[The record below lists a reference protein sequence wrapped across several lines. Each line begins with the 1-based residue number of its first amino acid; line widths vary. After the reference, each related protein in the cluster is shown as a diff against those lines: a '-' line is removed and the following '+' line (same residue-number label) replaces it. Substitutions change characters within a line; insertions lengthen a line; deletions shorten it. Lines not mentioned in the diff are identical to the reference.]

1 MKNILLLS
9 IILCCSVFTVNSQLN
24 EYRFHIYGK
33 ASSGIIDKNN
43 YYNIGASMEWMV
55 KPKIGLNYNLE
66 YQYRTDGYSQIHG
79 SIGSLAG
86 PPLFII
92 GLISG
97 ISNGNSWNTDNSNQF
112 NYGYLG
118 ALAGVLLTICPD
130 GVSYHFPIGYHW
142 DVAPYANVLGI
153 DWVINRSEN
162 YSKLKYSMSF
172 GTKVSYSFSNNMTA
186 NLFIETRKVASTGF
200 GIGGGFGIGFLLKK
214 REDSEQKSDVVDS
227 LQRNF
232 GL

>member
-1 MKNILLLS
+1 MK
-9 IILCCSVFTVNSQLN
+9 VFLFFLFLYLN
-24 EYRFHIYGK
+24 TFIATAQFNQYRFHVYGK
-33 ASSGIIDKNN
+33 ASAGMIDKNN
-43 YYNIGASMEWMV
+43 YFNIGGSMEWMV

-66 YQYRTDGYSQIHG
+66 YQYRSNGYSHIHA

-97 ISNGNSWNTDNSNQF
+97 ISDNSDWDNNDNNPF
-112 NYGYLG
+112 NFGYLG
-118 ALAGVLLTICPD
+118 AIAGLLLTICPD

-153 DWVINRSEN
+153 DWVFNRKEN
-162 YSKLKYSMSF
+162 YSQLKYALSF

-186 NLFIETRKVASTGF
+186 NLFIETRKIASTGF
-200 GIGGGFGIGFLLKK
+200 GIGGGFGIGYLLKK
-214 REDSEQKSDVVDS
+214 RETIELIDTEPIE
-227 LQRNF
+227 